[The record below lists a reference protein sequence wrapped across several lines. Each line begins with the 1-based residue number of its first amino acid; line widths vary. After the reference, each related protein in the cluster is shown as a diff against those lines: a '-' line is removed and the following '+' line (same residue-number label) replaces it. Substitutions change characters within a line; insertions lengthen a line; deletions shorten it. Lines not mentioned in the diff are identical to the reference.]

1 MTISFTIRQPLGS
14 FWTDSNWI
22 KLPFYKLTSQLHSD
36 PVQKGRSARSVFE
49 GFRDISRYI
58 NSKLYTA
65 HWIAYIIILEMDIT
79 VPLYPNGC
87 GQLSQGYCS
96 MCPPLA
102 RTVTCPLQLLVDCP
116 WKTKNLFLPNSV
128 YEGLQN
134 RMCQWWSIVAQPKS
148 SLVCENV

>member
-1 MTISFTIRQPLGS
+1 M
-14 FWTDSNWI
+14 
-22 KLPFYKLTSQLHSD
+22 
-36 PVQKGRSARSVFE
+36 
-49 GFRDISRYI
+49 SRYI

-96 MCPPLA
+96 MRPPLA

-116 WKTKNLFLPNSV
+116 
-128 YEGLQN
+128 
-134 RMCQWWSIVAQPKS
+134 
-148 SLVCENV
+148 